1 MKIEEVKAALG
12 KRVRFKNDRLL
23 CDGEYILTGCI
34 IRRSE
39 RGTFFY
45 QAEIQDTKQKNSVSI
60 VSLNDLTRKEDA
72 PK

>member
-1 MKIEEVKAALG
+1 MDISEVKAALG
-12 KRVRFKNDRLL
+12 KKVRYRNDRLF
-23 CDGEYILTGCI
+23 CDGDYILTGCI